1 MITVNAFVIFG
12 SETPPAVKLLS
23 DSAKRLFDDRCSV
36 ASDRSKAVAAS
47 FGYGYEYALPA
58 WSKECMERIALE
70 YVGPFQRELR
80 GLCAAIALGRPF
92 NPDTGDG
99 GDRVEQKPVKP
110 RKPSP
115 SARAKQEI
123 RV

>member
-1 MITVNAFVIFG
+1 MITINTFVIFG

-23 DSAKRLFDDRCSV
+23 DSAKRLFDDRYRV
-36 ASDRSKAVAAS
+36 ASDSSKAVAAT
-47 FGYGYEYALPA
+47 FGHGYEYALPA

-99 GDRVEQKPVKP
+99 GDQVEQKPVKP